1 MRIAP
6 VRPPDQ
12 LTTGRAALERGA
24 WRDARRAFQAVLA
37 REERPDALEGL
48 GLAAWWLD
56 AADSRV
62 QVARAGVPALSRA
75 GDRAA
80 AARVAVWLAWDS
92 AAFRGEAH
100 VANGW
105 LQRARRLLDGL
116 KPCPEQAWL
125 ELREGAFALYDH
137 ADPARALAHAHEAIR
152 ISRACGSVDFEMVG
166 GALRGFALVTSG
178 DVAEG
183 MGQLDEVNAAVLADE
198 LHDPIAVGLACC
210 YLVAACERARDG
222 QRATEWCTR
231 LRQFCTAW
239 GLKPLLAVCRA
250 QYASVC
256 VWRGDWAEA
265 EKELRKATDELI
277 ACRPAMS
284 GEGQARLGE
293 LRRRQGRL
301 AEAEQL
307 FEQAGPH
314 PIAMLGRAA
323 VAFDR
328 GDVAQAE
335 DLTDRHLRRTPSSNR
350 ADRAAAL
357 ELLVRIR
364 VERGA
369 LARARTAAADLEAIA
384 RDMATP
390 SLRAASMSAA
400 GVIAAKA
407 GDPQAAQRAFEDA
420 IDAFDEAGAPYDAA
434 QVRIELATLLGAIGQ
449 QAPALREVKTALGVF
464 TGLRADPAIADARA
478 LEARLQSPA
487 RPAAA
492 ASSHTLSPRE
502 IDVVRLIAKGC
513 SNAKIASRLVI
524 SEHTVHR
531 HVANILDKLDVRSR
545 SAIVARAAA
554 MWSAR
559 RRVTDPHG
567 RSVA

>member
-1 MRIAP
+1 MATVRPRGVRSLRIAP

-12 LTTGRAALERGA
+12 LATGRAALERGA

-56 AADSRV
+56 AADLVFKSRE
-62 QVARAGVPALSRA
+62 RAYRLYRTA
-75 GDRAA
+75 GDRTA

-231 LRQFCTAW
+231 LRQFCTTW
-239 GLKPLLAVCRA
+239 GLRPLLAVCRT

-277 ACRPAMS
+277 ASRPAMS

-314 PIAMLGRAA
+314 PIAALGRAA

-335 DLTDRHLRRTPSSNR
+335 DLADRHLRRTPSGNR

-369 LARARTAAADLEAIA
+369 LARARTAAADLEVIA

-400 GVIAAKA
+400 GIIAAKA

-449 QAPALREVKTALGVF
+449 QTPALSEVKRALGVF
-464 TGLRADPAIADARA
+464 IGLRADPAIADARA
-478 LEARLQSPA
+478 LEARLQSPV
-487 RPAAA
+487 RPADAA
-492 ASSHTLSPRE
+492 SHTLSPRE

-513 SNAKIASRLVI
+513 SNAKIAGRLVI

-554 MWSAR
+554 MGLLAA
-559 RRVTDPHG
+559 D
-567 RSVA
+567 